1 MFTFEKKE
9 YDEKKLEGKGKVAFE
24 NIKIIQKS
32 KDDLLHKLEQQR
44 ILEAHYTEILKTNL
58 PNGEAKK

>member
-24 NIKIIQKS
+24 NIKIIQNQLNKIIEIIS
-32 KDDLLHKLEQQR
+32 KK
-44 ILEAHYTEILKTNL
+44 
-58 PNGEAKK
+58 